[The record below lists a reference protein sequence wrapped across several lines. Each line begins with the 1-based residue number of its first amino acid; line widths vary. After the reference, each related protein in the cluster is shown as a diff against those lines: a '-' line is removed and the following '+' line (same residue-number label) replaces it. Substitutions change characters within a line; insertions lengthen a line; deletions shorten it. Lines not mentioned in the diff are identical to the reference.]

1 MRYYVTKETDT
12 SYIIILHLNPPQ
24 SQTFVLFLSMWK
36 DHQFQEKAKN
46 REAENRDKYV
56 ENTGL
61 TMRYNMESLKN
72 ILHLKM
78 FALTAFFF
86 FALI

>member
-1 MRYYVTKETDT
+1 
-12 SYIIILHLNPPQ
+12 
-24 SQTFVLFLSMWK
+24 MWK

-61 TMRYNMESLKN
+61 KN

-78 FALTAFFF
+78 FALTAFF
-86 FALI
+86 